1 MVKKDVSSMLTK
13 KEEEEEEEVKSGEKD
28 VFPERSIFHTCVEIE
43 MRSLSCI
50 KKKLNDGGGFK
61 FSLLFCAD
69 EKRRQ

>member
-50 KKKLNDGGGFK
+50 KKNWSMGGFK